1 MKIKRVLQTA
11 ALGGALVSATANAQL
26 EIPRGQYW
34 DTKPVD
40 GFQTVIAFPMLWAP
54 EISLDID
61 TDGGT
66 TEVVIP
72 FKDIVER
79 LNVGLMGELYVN
91 WKWLGLIA
99 KGMYMDVSTKDAGAD
114 FSYDTGAIGTIEGN
128 LDADVNLKMGMYD
141 LGLSFRLWRN
151 LRLFTVA
158 RLTQVDVSVKLDG
171 NVGIDYPGLPAGC
184 DPNAGIIGGCVVP
197 PFKDSS
203 AINEKIDVTPDDAW
217 DYQVGLQYAWWL
229 GNTKRHGINLYG
241 DIQAWGDSDQAWQL
255 DLRYMYRVSEMNN
268 FWLGWRTYVSEME
281 PDDQGHQTVV
291 TLNGPLA
298 GWAFSF

>member
-61 TDGGT
+61 TAGGT

-91 WKWLGLIA
+91 WKWLGFIA

-114 FSYDTGAIGTIEGN
+114 FNFDVPGIGGSIDGN
-128 LDADVNLKMGMYD
+128 IDADVNLKMGMYD
-141 LGLSFRLWRN
+141 VGLSFRLWRN
-151 LRLFTVA
+151 LRLFTLA
-158 RLTQVDVSVKLDG
+158 RLTAVDVSVKLDG
-171 NVGIDYPGLPAGC
+171 NVSSPGLGC
-184 DPNAGIIGGCVVP
+184 TVIGCLLP
-197 PFKDSS
+197 PFDEPIS
-203 AINEKIDVTPDDAW
+203 EKIDVTPDDSW

-281 PDDQGHQTVV
+281 PDDQGHQTVI